1 MPSVFIAF
9 LIILWAWGFTLLGL
23 IRHFP
28 DREKP
33 AFGLTAVG
41 FVSYLTALTALCIF
55 TGFSIGGILTILNVL
70 FGLGL
75 ASLSTHYKLHILFA
89 TLTSFLLASYIGRE
103 WFPYGAEIL
112 QLLLGTT
119 ALGAAVRTGLAW
131 WNEERES
138 LSGAGL
144 VMVACCTGLAIIIS
158 WSLPSIA
165 TGLCIFAAAASTL
178 FWIWANQSRL
188 SFFVLGAV
196 SCLWAT
202 SL

>member
-1 MPSVFIAF
+1 MTDTYS
-9 LIILWAWGFTLLGL
+9 
-23 IRHFP
+23 
-28 DREKP
+28 
-33 AFGLTAVG
+33 
-41 FVSYLTALTALCIF
+41 
-55 TGFSIGGILTILNVL
+55 SISSGL

-75 ASLSTHYKLHILFA
+75 ASLSTHYKRHILFA

-131 WNEERES
+131 WNEEREP

-144 VMVACCTGLAIIIS
+144 VMVACCNGLAIVSS
-158 WSLPSIA
+158 WSLA

-178 FWIWANQSRL
+178 LWIWANQFRL

-196 SCLWAT
+196 SFLWAT